1 MILKLF
7 TQPTCGKCPA
17 AKELIKSLI
26 VNRESLIVEEYDV
39 TTVDGMAEGS
49 FYSVMATPTIL
60 VCDDKGKVIK
70 DFRGEAPS
78 LTELEKAT
86 NPPVRQT
93 PDTFP

>member
-17 AKELIKSLI
+17 AKDLIKKLKDSALKG
-26 VNRESLIVEEYDV
+26 LKFEEYDT

-49 FYSVMATPTIL
+49 FYTIMGTPTIL
-60 VCDDKGKVIK
+60 VCDDKGKVMK

-78 LTELEKAT
+78 LSELEKALH
-86 NPPVRQT
+86 
-93 PDTFP
+93 